1 MAKTDSPPMYSCM
14 ASTSDLR
21 RVQEP
26 HDERV
31 AVTDTQHRLRRA
43 LAKLVAAVRAK
54 PSTR

>member
-1 MAKTDSPPMYSCM
+1 MAKTDNPPMYSCM

-43 LAKLVAAVRAK
+43 LAKLVAAVRA
-54 PSTR
+54 